1 MKNSLKNLFYRA
13 WENISAPIVP
23 SINGTELHVPIYR
36 EQRFSFFFFHLDQ
49 ILSCD
54 GSTNLLKKTSETRLS
69 PHASVKVLPT
79 PKPVPFDPVPR
90 TLLVA
95 LSSHSRIQGRRHRSL
110 FQALGSGG
118 RAKKRGRPEII
129 EKNLLTFA
137 TPHKRRIH
145 LHCEILEPIE
155 FV

>member
-1 MKNSLKNLFYRA
+1 MKNSLKKLFYRA
-13 WENISAPIVP
+13 WGKYF
-23 SINGTELHVPIYR
+23 GTNCTLYQWHWITCIPIYR

-118 RAKKRGRPEII
+118 RVKKRGRPEII
-129 EKNLLTFA
+129 EKNLVNFRHAAKTKDTSLRWNFT
-137 TPHKRRIH
+137 TK
-145 LHCEILEPIE
+145 L
-155 FV
+155 